1 MNQHDIEP
9 LLTAI
14 REKMRQEQL
23 PALAIA
29 AFERQVRELA
39 RGQTGLIGDH
49 QLQSLSEV
57 RRLEALPESPD
68 SSALTMSQCVLI
80 KLNGGLG
87 TSMGLNQAKSLLPAR
102 SDQTFLDLIARQVLH
117 QRQQHQVALPLILMN
132 SFSTEQDS
140 LARLAAYPD
149 LATGQNGIPVSFR
162 QHKVPRLAVDTLK
175 PIDWPTDPARE
186 WCPPG
191 HGDLY
196 TALVTTGLLDELLDR
211 GLRYAFVS
219 NADNLGARLE
229 PRILA
234 LMHREQ
240 PAFLMEVTDRTVAD
254 RKGGHLARDLNG
266 RLLLRESAQCPP
278 DDQAAFRD
286 IQRHRFFNTNNLW
299 LNLEQLKARLDANH
313 GLLDLPL
320 IRNRKHVIPDDPA
333 TPAVYQLETAMGSA
347 IECFDNAQVVAVP
360 RQRFAPVKT
369 TADLLVLWSDRYR
382 VTPAGWVEP
391 QTDTPLT
398 LDLDP
403 RHYASI
409 DQFRDRF
416 PTGAPSLI
424 HAHTLSLHGDIRFE
438 SGVTIKGHVHLQN
451 PSDTPRLITAGSVL
465 QDIDEREQP
474 QT

>member
-1 MNQHDIEP
+1 VNQHDIEP

-49 QLQSLSEV
+49 QLQPLSELK
-57 RRLEALPESPD
+57 RLEALPEAPD
-68 SSALTMSQCVLI
+68 SSALAMSQCVLI

-102 SDQTFLDLIARQVLH
+102 ADQTFLDLIAQQVLH
-117 QRQQHQVALPLILMN
+117 ARQQHQVALPLVLMN

-140 LARLAAYPD
+140 LARLAAYPE
-149 LATGQNGIPVSFR
+149 LAAGQNGIPLSFR
-162 QHKVPRLAVDTLK
+162 QHKVPRLAVDTLA
-175 PIDWPTDPARE
+175 PVAWPQDRSRE

-219 NADNLGARLE
+219 NADNLGARLD
-229 PRILA
+229 PRILT

-240 PAFLMEVTDRTVAD
+240 PAFLMEVTDRTLAD

-278 DDQAAFRD
+278 EDQTAFQD

-299 LNLEQLKARLDANH
+299 LNLEQLKARLDDNH

-333 TPAVYQLETAMGSA
+333 TPAVYQLETAMGAA
-347 IECFDNAQVVAVP
+347 IECFDNAEAIAVP

-382 VTPAGWVEP
+382 VTEAGWVEP
-391 QTDTPLT
+391 QTDQT
-398 LDLDP
+398 LALNLDP
-403 RHYASI
+403 RYYASI
-409 DQFRDRF
+409 DTFRTRF
-416 PTGAPSLI
+416 PEGAPSLLN
-424 HAHTLSLHGDIRFE
+424 ATSLSLHGDIRFE
-438 SGVTIKGHVHLQN
+438 ANVTVRGEVHLQN
-451 PSDTPRLITAGSVL
+451 DSETARVIEAGSVL
-465 QDIDEREQP
+465 EDIDERV
-474 QT
+474 